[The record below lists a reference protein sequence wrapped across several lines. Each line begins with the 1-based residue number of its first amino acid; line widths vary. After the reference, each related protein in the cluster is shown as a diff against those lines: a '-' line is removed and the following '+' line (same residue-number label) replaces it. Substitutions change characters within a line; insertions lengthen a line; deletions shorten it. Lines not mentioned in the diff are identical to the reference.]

1 MEKSFVVTVDGP
13 AGAGK
18 STIAKKFVEE
28 FGFVH
33 LDSGAVYRTIGILCK
48 EKGVN
53 PEDESSVV
61 RLLESVEIEVKSEGV
76 FVNGE
81 NYEGKIRTLEGGRLA
96 SVVAKHPKVRERVV
110 KILRKSAV
118 GKRVVVDGRDA
129 GTNIFPDAQVKI
141 FLTAS
146 SEERARRRYQ
156 ELKNRG
162 EKVSYEEVLEEVKR
176 RDREDTNRKVAPLR
190 IPEGAVK
197 IDTSE
202 KSIEQVW
209 EEVKNL
215 VKLRLK

>member
-1 MEKSFVVTVDGP
+1 M
-13 AGAGK
+13 
-18 STIAKKFVEE
+18 
-28 FGFVH
+28 
-33 LDSGAVYRTIGILCK
+33 
-48 EKGVN
+48 
-53 PEDESSVV
+53 
-61 RLLESVEIEVKSEGV
+61 
-76 FVNGE
+76 
-81 NYEGKIRTLEGGRLA
+81 
-96 SVVAKHPKVRERVV
+96 
-110 KILRKSAV
+110 
-118 GKRVVVDGRDA
+118 VVDGRDA